1 MKPDTFVLF
10 DTHWLTTSLH
20 LVAGAA
26 HYKGT
31 YTSDELPFAMTRF
44 PTTMPA
50 RRRWPPRSRR
60 WRRRRRS
67 RRATSSTETLPL
79 HYPTLNVIHYLGRG
93 EKVLSVGT
101 CQTAKLKHFLQ
112 MGEVVGEAIRRSD
125 ARVVLLA
132 SGAMSRK
139 FYDLDHVPPNP
150 RVWHPDNV
158 SEPKNRALDMEVL
171 ELWKQGRHDT
181 VIDRFPELEA
191 AKYEG
196 HGAHYAQM
204 MGALGG
210 RNCRARGT
218 QLWSTRTRP
227 APAMFM
233 SGSIFSRGVV
243 EMSVLEGPRKE
254 VRHVDEGR
262 QRAIGS
268 SSRTAGSSLPTVA
281 PPTRRMSCICRR
293 AIRRRSCA
301 ST

>member
-1 MKPDTFVLF
+1 MGQIVGAAVVSHHPGLVQPKEIRVQRGNGRDSDLIEGFDRVRAKIDAVKPDTFVLF

-26 HYKGT
+26 HYKGS
-31 YTSDELPFAMTRF
+31 YTSDELPFSMTRF
-44 PTTMPA
+44 PYDHAGAPA
-50 RRRWPPRSRR
+50 LAAEVEKVAQEKKVAARNVVE
-60 WRRRRRS
+60 
-67 RRATSSTETLPL
+67 ETLPL

-101 CQTAKLKHFLQ
+101 CQTARFKHFLE

-132 SGAMSRK
+132 SGAMSHK

-171 ELWKQGRHDT
+171 ELWKQGRHDI
-181 VIDRFPELEA
+181 VLDRFPELEA

-196 HGAHYAQM
+196 RGAHYAQM

-210 RNCRARGT
+210 RDCRARGT
-218 QLWSTRTRP
+218 QLSEYENAAGT
-227 APAMFM
+227 
-233 SGSIFSRGVV
+233 GNV
-243 EMSVLEGPRKE
+243 
-254 VRHVDEGR
+254 HVWFDL
-262 QRAIGS
+262 Q
-268 SSRTAGSSLPTVA
+268 
-281 PPTRRMSCICRR
+281 
-293 AIRRRSCA
+293 
-301 ST
+301 

>member
-1 MKPDTFVLF
+1 MGQIVGAAIVSHHPGLVQPKEIRVQRGNGRDSDLVEGFERVRAKIDEVKPDTFVLF

-31 YTSDELPFAMTRF
+31 YTSDELPFSMTRF
-44 PTTMPA
+44 PYDHAGAPA
-50 RRRWPPRSRR
+50 LAAEVEKVAQEKKVAARNVVE
-60 WRRRRRS
+60 
-67 RRATSSTETLPL
+67 ETLPV

-101 CQTAKLKHFLQ
+101 CQTARLKHFLQ

-132 SGAMSRK
+132 SGAMSHK

-158 SEPKNRALDMEVL
+158 SEPRNRALDMEVL

-181 VIDRFPELEA
+181 VLDRFPELEA

-196 HGAHYAQM
+196 RGAHYAQM

-210 RNCRARGT
+210 RDCRARGT
-218 QLWSTRTRP
+218 QLSEYENAAGTGNVHVW
-227 APAMFM
+227 FD
-233 SGSIFSRGVV
+233 
-243 EMSVLEGPRKE
+243 VL
-254 VRHVDEGR
+254 
-262 QRAIGS
+262 
-268 SSRTAGSSLPTVA
+268 
-281 PPTRRMSCICRR
+281 
-293 AIRRRSCA
+293 
-301 ST
+301 

>member
-1 MKPDTFVLF
+1 MGQIVGAAVVSHHPGLVQPKEIRVQRGNGRDSDLVEGFERVRAKIDAVKPDTFVLF

-31 YTSDELPFAMTRF
+31 YTSDELPFSMTRF
-44 PTTMPA
+44 PYDHAGAPGLAAEVEKVAQEKKVAA
-50 RRRWPPRSRR
+50 RNVVEES
-60 WRRRRRS
+60 
-67 RRATSSTETLPL
+67 LPM

-101 CQTAKLKHFLQ
+101 CQTAKLRHFLQ

-132 SGAMSRK
+132 SGAMSHK

-210 RNCRARGT
+210 RDCRARGT
-218 QLWSTRTRP
+218 QLSEYENAAGT
-227 APAMFM
+227 
-233 SGSIFSRGVV
+233 GNV
-243 EMSVLEGPRKE
+243 
-254 VRHVDEGR
+254 HVWFDV
-262 QRAIGS
+262 Q
-268 SSRTAGSSLPTVA
+268 
-281 PPTRRMSCICRR
+281 
-293 AIRRRSCA
+293 
-301 ST
+301 

>member
-1 MKPDTFVLF
+1 MGQIVGAAIVSHHPGLVQPKEIRVQRGNGRDSDLIEGFDRVRAKIDAVKPDTFVLF

-26 HYKGT
+26 HYKGS
-31 YTSDELPFAMTRF
+31 YTSDELPFSMTRF
-44 PTTMPA
+44 PYDHAGAPA
-50 RRRWPPRSRR
+50 LAAEVEKVAQEKKVAARNVVE
-60 WRRRRRS
+60 
-67 RRATSSTETLPL
+67 ETLPL

-101 CQTAKLKHFLQ
+101 CQTARFKHFLE

-132 SGAMSRK
+132 SGAMSHK

-171 ELWKQGRHDT
+171 ELWKQGRHDI
-181 VIDRFPELEA
+181 VLDRFPELEA

-196 HGAHYAQM
+196 RGAHYAQM

-210 RNCRARGT
+210 RDCRARGT
-218 QLWSTRTRP
+218 QLSEYENAAGT
-227 APAMFM
+227 
-233 SGSIFSRGVV
+233 GNV
-243 EMSVLEGPRKE
+243 
-254 VRHVDEGR
+254 HVWFDL
-262 QRAIGS
+262 Q
-268 SSRTAGSSLPTVA
+268 
-281 PPTRRMSCICRR
+281 
-293 AIRRRSCA
+293 
-301 ST
+301 

>member
-1 MKPDTFVLF
+1 MGQIVGAAVVSHHPGLVQPKEIRVQRGNGRDSDLIEGFERVRAKIDAVKPDTFVLF

-26 HYKGT
+26 HYKGS

-44 PTTMPA
+44 PYDHAGAPA
-50 RRRWPPRSRR
+50 LAAEVEKVAQEKKVAARNVVE
-60 WRRRRRS
+60 
-67 RRATSSTETLPL
+67 ETLPL

-101 CQTAKLKHFLQ
+101 CQTARFKHFLE

-132 SGAMSRK
+132 SGAMSHK

-171 ELWKQGRHDT
+171 ELWKQGRHDI
-181 VIDRFPELEA
+181 VLDRFPELEA

-196 HGAHYAQM
+196 RGAHYAQM

-210 RNCRARGT
+210 RDCRARGT
-218 QLWSTRTRP
+218 QLSEYENAAGT
-227 APAMFM
+227 
-233 SGSIFSRGVV
+233 GNV
-243 EMSVLEGPRKE
+243 
-254 VRHVDEGR
+254 HVWFDL
-262 QRAIGS
+262 Q
-268 SSRTAGSSLPTVA
+268 
-281 PPTRRMSCICRR
+281 
-293 AIRRRSCA
+293 
-301 ST
+301 

>member
-1 MKPDTFVLF
+1 MGQIVGAAVVSHHPGLVQPKEVRVQRGNGRDSDLVEGFDRVRAKIDEVKPDTFVLF

-31 YTSDELPFAMTRF
+31 YTSDELPFSMTRF
-44 PTTMPA
+44 PYDHAGAPA
-50 RRRWPPRSRR
+50 LAVEVEKVAQEKKVAARNVVE
-60 WRRRRRS
+60 
-67 RRATSSTETLPL
+67 ETLPL

-132 SGAMSRK
+132 SGAMSHK
-139 FYDLDHVPPNP
+139 FYDLDHVPPHP

-158 SEPKNRALDMEVL
+158 SEPKNRALDMEIL
-171 ELWKQGRHDT
+171 ELWKEGRHDT

-218 QLWSTRTRP
+218 QLSEYENAAGT
-227 APAMFM
+227 
-233 SGSIFSRGVV
+233 GNV
-243 EMSVLEGPRKE
+243 
-254 VRHVDEGR
+254 HVWFDL
-262 QRAIGS
+262 Q
-268 SSRTAGSSLPTVA
+268 
-281 PPTRRMSCICRR
+281 
-293 AIRRRSCA
+293 
-301 ST
+301 

>member
-1 MKPDTFVLF
+1 MGQIVGAAIVSHHPGLVQPKEIRVQRGNGRDSDLVEGFERVRAKIDAVKPDTFVLF

-26 HYKGT
+26 HYKGS

-44 PTTMPA
+44 PYDHAGAPA
-50 RRRWPPRSRR
+50 LAAEVEKVAQEKKVAARNVVE
-60 WRRRRRS
+60 
-67 RRATSSTETLPL
+67 ETLPM

-101 CQTAKLKHFLQ
+101 CQTARLKHFLQ

-132 SGAMSRK
+132 SGAMSHK

-181 VIDRFPELEA
+181 VLDRFPELEA

-196 HGAHYAQM
+196 RGAHYAQM

-210 RNCRARGT
+210 RECRARGT
-218 QLWSTRTRP
+218 QLSEYENAAGTGNVHVW
-227 APAMFM
+227 FD
-233 SGSIFSRGVV
+233 
-243 EMSVLEGPRKE
+243 VL
-254 VRHVDEGR
+254 
-262 QRAIGS
+262 
-268 SSRTAGSSLPTVA
+268 
-281 PPTRRMSCICRR
+281 
-293 AIRRRSCA
+293 
-301 ST
+301 

>member
-1 MKPDTFVLF
+1 MGQIVGAAVVSHHPGLVQPKEIRVQRGNGRDSDLIEGFDRVRAKIDEVKPDTFVLF

-26 HYKGT
+26 HYKGM

-44 PTTMPA
+44 PYDHAGAPA
-50 RRRWPPRSRR
+50 LAVEVEKVAQEKKVAARNVVE
-60 WRRRRRS
+60 
-67 RRATSSTETLPL
+67 ETLPL

-132 SGAMSRK
+132 AGAMSHK

-181 VIDRFPELEA
+181 VLDRFPELEA

-218 QLWSTRTRP
+218 QLSEYENAAGT
-227 APAMFM
+227 
-233 SGSIFSRGVV
+233 GNV
-243 EMSVLEGPRKE
+243 
-254 VRHVDEGR
+254 HVWFDL
-262 QRAIGS
+262 Q
-268 SSRTAGSSLPTVA
+268 
-281 PPTRRMSCICRR
+281 
-293 AIRRRSCA
+293 
-301 ST
+301 

>member
-1 MKPDTFVLF
+1 MGQIVGAAVVSHHPGLVQPKEIRVQRGNGRDSDLIEGFERVRAKIDAVKPDTFVLF

-26 HYKGT
+26 HYKGS
-31 YTSDELPFAMTRF
+31 YTSDELPFSMTRF
-44 PTTMPA
+44 PYDHAGAPA
-50 RRRWPPRSRR
+50 LAVEVEKVAREKKVAARNVVE
-60 WRRRRRS
+60 
-67 RRATSSTETLPL
+67 ETLPL

-101 CQTAKLKHFLQ
+101 CQTARFKHFLE

-132 SGAMSRK
+132 SGAMSHK

-171 ELWKQGRHDT
+171 ELWKQGRHDI
-181 VIDRFPELEA
+181 VLDRFPELEA

-196 HGAHYAQM
+196 RGAHYAQM

-210 RNCRARGT
+210 RDCRARGT
-218 QLWSTRTRP
+218 QLSEYENAAGTGNVHVW
-227 APAMFM
+227 FD
-233 SGSIFSRGVV
+233 
-243 EMSVLEGPRKE
+243 VL
-254 VRHVDEGR
+254 
-262 QRAIGS
+262 
-268 SSRTAGSSLPTVA
+268 
-281 PPTRRMSCICRR
+281 
-293 AIRRRSCA
+293 
-301 ST
+301 

>member
-1 MKPDTFVLF
+1 MGQIVGAAVVSHHPGLVQPKEIRVQRGNGRDSDLIEGFDRVRAKIDEVKPDTFVLF

-44 PTTMPA
+44 PYDHAGAPA
-50 RRRWPPRSRR
+50 LAAEVEKVAQEKKVAARNVVE
-60 WRRRRRS
+60 
-67 RRATSSTETLPL
+67 ETLPL

-132 SGAMSRK
+132 SGAMSHK

-191 AKYEG
+191 ARYEG

-218 QLWSTRTRP
+218 QLSEYENAAGT
-227 APAMFM
+227 
-233 SGSIFSRGVV
+233 GNV
-243 EMSVLEGPRKE
+243 
-254 VRHVDEGR
+254 HVWFDL
-262 QRAIGS
+262 Q
-268 SSRTAGSSLPTVA
+268 
-281 PPTRRMSCICRR
+281 
-293 AIRRRSCA
+293 
-301 ST
+301 

>member
-1 MKPDTFVLF
+1 MGQIVGAAIVSHHPGLVQPKEIRVQRGNGRDSDLVEGFERVRARIDEVKPDTFVLF

-31 YTSDELPFAMTRF
+31 YTSDELPFSMTRF
-44 PTTMPA
+44 PYDHAGAPA
-50 RRRWPPRSRR
+50 LAAEVEKVAQEKKVAARNVVE
-60 WRRRRRS
+60 
-67 RRATSSTETLPL
+67 ETLPL

-101 CQTAKLKHFLQ
+101 CQTARLKHFLQ

-132 SGAMSRK
+132 SGAMSHK

-158 SEPKNRALDMEVL
+158 SELENRALDMEVL

-181 VIDRFPELEA
+181 VLDRFPELEA

-196 HGAHYAQM
+196 RGAHYAQM

-210 RNCRARGT
+210 RDCRARGT
-218 QLWSTRTRP
+218 QLSEYENAAGT
-227 APAMFM
+227 
-233 SGSIFSRGVV
+233 GNV
-243 EMSVLEGPRKE
+243 
-254 VRHVDEGR
+254 HVWFDL
-262 QRAIGS
+262 Q
-268 SSRTAGSSLPTVA
+268 
-281 PPTRRMSCICRR
+281 
-293 AIRRRSCA
+293 
-301 ST
+301 

>member
-1 MKPDTFVLF
+1 MGQIVGAAVVSHHPGLVQPKEIRVQRGNGRDSDLIEGFDRVRAKIDEVKPDTFVLF

-26 HYKGT
+26 HYKGM

-44 PTTMPA
+44 PYDHAGAPA
-50 RRRWPPRSRR
+50 LAAEVEKVAQEKKVAARNVVE
-60 WRRRRRS
+60 
-67 RRATSSTETLPL
+67 ETLPL

-132 SGAMSRK
+132 SGAMSHK

-181 VIDRFPELEA
+181 VLDRFPELEA

-218 QLWSTRTRP
+218 QLSEYENAAGT
-227 APAMFM
+227 
-233 SGSIFSRGVV
+233 GNV
-243 EMSVLEGPRKE
+243 
-254 VRHVDEGR
+254 HVWFDL
-262 QRAIGS
+262 Q
-268 SSRTAGSSLPTVA
+268 
-281 PPTRRMSCICRR
+281 
-293 AIRRRSCA
+293 
-301 ST
+301 

>member
-1 MKPDTFVLF
+1 MGQIVGAAVVSHHPGLVQPKEVRVRRGNGRDSDLIEGFDRVRARIDAVKPDTFVLF
-10 DTHWLTTSLH
+10 DTHWVTTSLH
-20 LVAGAA
+20 LVAGAP
-26 HYKGT
+26 HYKGS

-44 PTTMPA
+44 PYDHAGAPA
-50 RRRWPPRSRR
+50 LAAEVEKVAQEKKVAARNVVE
-60 WRRRRRS
+60 
-67 RRATSSTETLPL
+67 ETLPL

-132 SGAMSRK
+132 SGAMSHK

-158 SEPKNRALDMEVL
+158 SEPANRALDMEVL

-210 RNCRARGT
+210 RDCRARGT
-218 QLWSTRTRP
+218 QLSEYENAAGT
-227 APAMFM
+227 
-233 SGSIFSRGVV
+233 GNV
-243 EMSVLEGPRKE
+243 
-254 VRHVDEGR
+254 HVWFDL
-262 QRAIGS
+262 Q
-268 SSRTAGSSLPTVA
+268 
-281 PPTRRMSCICRR
+281 
-293 AIRRRSCA
+293 
-301 ST
+301 

>member
-1 MKPDTFVLF
+1 MGQIVGAAVVSHHPGLVQPKEIRVQRGNGRDSDLVEGFERVRAKIDEVRPDTFVLF

-31 YTSDELPFAMTRF
+31 YTSDELPFSMTRF
-44 PTTMPA
+44 PYDHAGAPA
-50 RRRWPPRSRR
+50 LAAEVETVAQEKKVAARNVVE
-60 WRRRRRS
+60 
-67 RRATSSTETLPL
+67 ETLPV

-101 CQTAKLKHFLQ
+101 CQTARLKHFLQ

-132 SGAMSRK
+132 SGAMSHK

-158 SEPKNRALDMEVL
+158 SEPENRALDMEVL

-181 VIDRFPELEA
+181 VLDRFPELEA

-196 HGAHYAQM
+196 RGAHYAQM

-210 RNCRARGT
+210 RDCRARGT
-218 QLWSTRTRP
+218 QLSEYENAAGTGNVHVW
-227 APAMFM
+227 FD
-233 SGSIFSRGVV
+233 
-243 EMSVLEGPRKE
+243 VL
-254 VRHVDEGR
+254 
-262 QRAIGS
+262 
-268 SSRTAGSSLPTVA
+268 
-281 PPTRRMSCICRR
+281 
-293 AIRRRSCA
+293 
-301 ST
+301 

>member
-1 MKPDTFVLF
+1 MGQIVGAAVVSHHPGLVQPKEIRVQRGNGRDSDLIEGFDRVRAKIDEVKPDTFVLF

-26 HYKGT
+26 HYKGS
-31 YTSDELPFAMTRF
+31 YTSDELPFSMTRF
-44 PTTMPA
+44 SYDHPGAPA
-50 RRRWPPRSRR
+50 LAAEVEKVAQEKKVAARNVVE
-60 WRRRRRS
+60 
-67 RRATSSTETLPL
+67 ETLPL

-132 SGAMSRK
+132 SGAMSHK

-210 RNCRARGT
+210 RDCRARGT
-218 QLWSTRTRP
+218 QLSEYENAAGT
-227 APAMFM
+227 
-233 SGSIFSRGVV
+233 GNV
-243 EMSVLEGPRKE
+243 
-254 VRHVDEGR
+254 HVWFDL
-262 QRAIGS
+262 Q
-268 SSRTAGSSLPTVA
+268 
-281 PPTRRMSCICRR
+281 
-293 AIRRRSCA
+293 
-301 ST
+301 

>member
-1 MKPDTFVLF
+1 MGQIVGAAIVSHHPGLVQPKEIRIQRGNGRDSDLIEGFDRVRARIDEVKPDTFVLF

-20 LVAGAA
+20 LVAGAP
-26 HYKGT
+26 HYKGS

-44 PTTMPA
+44 PYDHAGAPA
-50 RRRWPPRSRR
+50 LAAAVEKVAQEKKVAARNVVEES
-60 WRRRRRS
+60 
-67 RRATSSTETLPL
+67 LPL

-125 ARVVLLA
+125 VRVVLLA
-132 SGAMSRK
+132 SGAMSHK

-181 VIDRFPELEA
+181 VLDRFPELEA

-218 QLWSTRTRP
+218 QLSEYENAAGT
-227 APAMFM
+227 
-233 SGSIFSRGVV
+233 GNV
-243 EMSVLEGPRKE
+243 
-254 VRHVDEGR
+254 HVWFDL
-262 QRAIGS
+262 Q
-268 SSRTAGSSLPTVA
+268 
-281 PPTRRMSCICRR
+281 
-293 AIRRRSCA
+293 
-301 ST
+301 

>member
-1 MKPDTFVLF
+1 MGQIVGAAIVSHHPGLVQPKEIRVQRGNGRDSDLIEGFERVRAKIDAVKPDTFVLF

-26 HYKGT
+26 HYKGS
-31 YTSDELPFAMTRF
+31 YTSDELPFSMTRF
-44 PTTMPA
+44 PYDHAGAPA
-50 RRRWPPRSRR
+50 LAVEVEKVAREKKVAARNVVE
-60 WRRRRRS
+60 
-67 RRATSSTETLPL
+67 ETLPL

-101 CQTAKLKHFLQ
+101 CQTARFKHFLE

-132 SGAMSRK
+132 SGAMSHK

-171 ELWKQGRHDT
+171 ELWKQGRHDI
-181 VIDRFPELEA
+181 VLDRFPELEA

-196 HGAHYAQM
+196 RGAHYAQM

-210 RNCRARGT
+210 RDCRARGT
-218 QLWSTRTRP
+218 QLSEYENAAGT
-227 APAMFM
+227 
-233 SGSIFSRGVV
+233 GNV
-243 EMSVLEGPRKE
+243 
-254 VRHVDEGR
+254 HVWFDL
-262 QRAIGS
+262 Q
-268 SSRTAGSSLPTVA
+268 
-281 PPTRRMSCICRR
+281 
-293 AIRRRSCA
+293 
-301 ST
+301 

>member
-1 MKPDTFVLF
+1 MGQIVGAAIVSHHPGLVQPKEVRVQRGNGRDSDLIEGFERLRARIDEVKPDTFVLF
-10 DTHWLTTSLH
+10 DTHWVTTSLH

-26 HYKGT
+26 HYKGS

-44 PTTMPA
+44 PYDHAGAPA
-50 RRRWPPRSRR
+50 LAAEVEKV
-60 WRRRRRS
+60 
-67 RRATSSTETLPL
+67 ATEKKVAARNVVEESLPL

-101 CQTAKLKHFLQ
+101 CQTARLKHFLQ
-112 MGEVVGEAIRRSD
+112 MGEVIAEAIRRSD

-132 SGAMSRK
+132 SGAMSHK

-150 RVWHPDNV
+150 RIWHPDNV

-181 VIDRFPELEA
+181 VLDRFPELEA

-210 RNCRARGT
+210 RDCRARGT
-218 QLWSTRTRP
+218 QLSEYENAAGTGNVHVW
-227 APAMFM
+227 FD
-233 SGSIFSRGVV
+233 
-243 EMSVLEGPRKE
+243 
-254 VRHVDEGR
+254 VR
-262 QRAIGS
+262 
-268 SSRTAGSSLPTVA
+268 
-281 PPTRRMSCICRR
+281 
-293 AIRRRSCA
+293 
-301 ST
+301 

>member
-1 MKPDTFVLF
+1 MGQIVGAAIVSHHPGLVQPKEIRVQRGNGRDSDLVEGFERVRAKIDEVKPDTFVLF

-26 HYKGT
+26 HYKGS
-31 YTSDELPFAMTRF
+31 YTSDELPFSMTRF
-44 PTTMPA
+44 PYDHAGAPA
-50 RRRWPPRSRR
+50 LAAEVEKVAQERKVAARNVVE
-60 WRRRRRS
+60 
-67 RRATSSTETLPL
+67 ETLPM
-79 HYPTLNVIHYLGRG
+79 HYPTINVIHYLGRG

-101 CQTAKLKHFLQ
+101 CQTARLKHFLQ

-132 SGAMSRK
+132 SGAMSHK

-181 VIDRFPELEA
+181 VLDRFPELEA

-196 HGAHYAQM
+196 RGAHYAQM

-210 RNCRARGT
+210 RECRARGT
-218 QLWSTRTRP
+218 QLSEYENAAGTGNVHVW
-227 APAMFM
+227 FD
-233 SGSIFSRGVV
+233 
-243 EMSVLEGPRKE
+243 VL
-254 VRHVDEGR
+254 
-262 QRAIGS
+262 
-268 SSRTAGSSLPTVA
+268 
-281 PPTRRMSCICRR
+281 
-293 AIRRRSCA
+293 
-301 ST
+301 